1 MSSKQRVF
9 AASSKQPH
17 TLLWWA
23 IGSIVMVFVVYGGR
37 ESMAVN
43 AWSLRFL
50 RHQQDPAQVPLPAPP
65 SAHAEAVRWQ
75 IEDALMAGAPVNAA
89 QLHALPPADK
99 FVQRDLGHL
108 AWAGGDGPTALTYWR
123 RIGDYNSV
131 AQLAAQAEA
140 AGDLETAYQAQR
152 TAYAIDPIRAAGGL
166 ATFLARHDSAD
177 EAIRVLLDARTLT
190 DNDTFQA
197 VWLSQLG
204 RIYADNA
211 QWTAAE
217 LAYRELAQVP
227 GRAAAGAIEQAWL
240 LYRRGDG
247 VDAALMRMGEAV
259 QAAPKD
265 ARPYYETA
273 RLLAQAQRYNDAD
286 VWYRA
291 AMQHDPDNP
300 RYALAFAQNARSAGE
315 LTQAEARLQTALTRH
330 GADAALW
337 AELAELYRQLAQP
350 EAAVGALT
358 QAIAVSSEP
367 NAGYHRRLAA
377 LYTELGDATA
387 AQAEEEIALAIEGRG
402 RP

>member
-9 AASSKQPH
+9 AVPSKQPH

-50 RHQQDPAQVPLPAPP
+50 RHQQDPAHIPLPAPP
-65 SAHAEAVRWQ
+65 PGHAEAVRWQ
-75 IEDALMAGAPVNAA
+75 IEDALTAGAPVNAA
-89 QLHALPPADK
+89 QLHALPPGDQ

-108 AWAGGDGPTALTYWR
+108 AWAGGDGATALTYWG

-131 AQLAAQAEA
+131 ARVAAQAEA

-166 ATFLARHDSAD
+166 ATFLARHDGAD

-190 DNDTFQA
+190 NNDTFQA
-197 VWLSQLG
+197 TWLTQLG

-217 LAYRELAQVP
+217 LAYRELAQLP
-227 GRAAAGAIEQAWL
+227 GRADDSAIAQAWL

-247 VDAALMRMGEAV
+247 VDAALVRMGEAV
-259 QAAPKD
+259 QATPKA

-273 RLLAQAQRYNDAD
+273 QLLAQARRYNDAD

-291 AMQHDPDNP
+291 AVQLEPDNP

-315 LTQAEARLQTALTRH
+315 LTQAEARLRTALTH
-330 GADAALW
+330 HADAALW
-337 AELAELYRQLAQP
+337 AELAALYRQLDQP
-350 EAAVGALT
+350 EAAVDALT
-358 QAIAVSSEP
+358 RAVAVSAEP
-367 NAGYHRRLAA
+367 NAGYHRQLAT
-377 LYTELGDATA
+377 LYTALGDATA
-387 AQAEEEIALAIEGRG
+387 AQAEVDAALAIESR
-402 RP
+402 RSP